1 MIDSKGLVLCL
12 TPVYNDWESLNE
24 LVDEIRGV
32 FSESA
37 DKKFKILVIDDG
49 STEQNNHLFDK
60 KEVEIISLKK
70 NVGHQRAI
78 AIGIQ

>member
-1 MIDSKGLVLCL
+1 M